1 MKGLTAKV
9 SGWLKASPLERRVD
23 PKAKKGRPDLKTG
36 TTHAKA
42 LSTEAA
48 QHCKNDSWW
57 RLAGKRWRPKRLE
70 PAEANAG
77 EAPQSAKT
85 PKEKPWRKA
94 KRWS

>member
-1 MKGLTAKV
+1 M
-9 SGWLKASPLERRVD
+9 
-23 PKAKKGRPDLKTG
+23 
-36 TTHAKA
+36 
-42 LSTEAA
+42 EAA
-48 QHCKNDSWW
+48 QRCKKDSWW
-57 RLAGKRWRPKRLE
+57 RLLHKRWRPKRLE